1 MQNPSLITVEE
12 MLTEIELF
20 QSVYPDFIGEI
31 ERVESTRGKLNDFQ
45 LMLAVSYAKNGLG
58 VLSFER
64 RQTLNAIFTAFTNIY
79 RKEGLKAADQWAKH
93 HFGCQSTALHTEDT
107 QQEEHHEEADIEEPA
122 INNEDIQEASARI
135 EELVSIIREKE
146 TELLE
151 FYREL
156 HMWHTYIGRDQG
168 LAMGDK

>member
-1 MQNPSLITVEE
+1 VQNPSVITVEE

-20 QSVYPDFIGEI
+20 QSVYPDLIGEI
-31 ERVESTRGKLNDFQ
+31 ERVENTRGKLNDFQ

-64 RQTLNAIFTAFTNIY
+64 RQTVNAIFTAFTNIY
-79 RKEGLKAADQWAKH
+79 RKEGLKAADQWAKD
-93 HFGCQSTALHTEDT
+93 HFGCQSDAADTADT
-107 QQEEHHEEADIEEPA
+107 QNEEDPAEAGLEEETIQQEDAQA
-122 INNEDIQEASARI
+122 AAARI
-135 EELVSIIREKE
+135 EELSSIIREKE

-156 HMWHTYIGRDQG
+156 FMWQTYIGRDQG
-168 LAMGDK
+168 PAM